1 MFFWHQYR
9 LTILVLCL
17 ICGVT
22 LFFFLDEMT
31 PEANL
36 FAQSNSSAAKNN
48 QKKKNQQN
56 DFKQKIKP
64 ILTRYCI
71 DCHGKKEPEGEVG
84 LAGFVN
90 REAAIKDAKTWE
102 KVLNVLKLGTM
113 PPSDYSPLP
122 TKQEKE
128 FVISW
133 VDVTFHRVDCNLGY
147 DPGRVTL
154 RRLNR
159 NEYNNTIRDLI
170 GITEDFSK
178 DFPSD
183 DVGYGFD
190 NMGDVLSLPPLLM
203 EKYLLAAEKITE
215 AAITGEPAK
224 KEKQHVYANKL
235 QRRGSA
241 SARGD
246 WVAMS
251 SSGSVTGRFHFPS
264 SGEYHLTIEAK
275 ADQAGRELAK
285 MGLSLGNKKLK
296 IVEVKGDRKS
306 GGYQIVIQADK
317 GMGLIEARFLND
329 FYNPRAGKRNR
340 RDRNLFVRSI
350 SIEGPFHKNPYD
362 HLSKQHQQIIFT
374 RPTKNKKLKVAAREV
389 MRRFVTRAYRRPVK
403 EDELDRLVKLIETT
417 VKQGETFE
425 QGVQLAMQAVLVS
438 PYFLFRVEVDENP
451 NNPQIK
457 HLLSDYELA
466 SRLSYFL
473 WSSMPDEK
481 LLHLASENKLHQPN
495 VLKKEIKRM
504 LRDKR
509 SKALVENFF
518 TQWLN
523 LRTLDEVQ
531 PDKKKFARFDQSLR
545 KAMRKET
552 EFFTAQIIQENRSVI
567 DLLDADYS
575 FVNERL
581 AKHYG
586 MKNIKGNHFRK
597 VKLPPQRRGV
607 LTQASILT
615 LTSESTRTSPVK
627 RGNWILLNILGATP
641 PEPPAV
647 VPPLEN
653 AQKALPHASL
663 KMQMALHSTDPAC
676 AICHNVMDPLGFGLE
691 NYDAIGHWREKDGKH
706 LIDAM
711 GKLPSGETYSGAV
724 EMIQILR
731 KQKEDFSRTI
741 TRKLLTYALGRGLS
755 PYDRCVI
762 DDITKAMKK
771 EEYRFETLVT
781 QIILSKPFLMRRG
794 ERKPIVPKRKK
805 KTKRD

>member
-1 MFFWHQYR
+1 MTMFFRHQYR
-9 LTILVLCL
+9 FVFLLFCL
-17 ICGVT
+17 AGGSFL
-22 LFFFLDEMT
+22 LFFFNEVT
-31 PEANL
+31 SEPKL
-36 FAQSNSSAAKNN
+36 FAQSNSSTAKKS
-48 QKKKNQQN
+48 QKKRNQHN
-56 DFKQKIKP
+56 DFQQKIKP
-64 ILTRYCI
+64 ILARYCV
-71 DCHGKKEPEGEVG
+71 DCHGKEEPEGEVS
-84 LAGFVN
+84 LAGLTN
-90 REAAIKDAKTWE
+90 REAAVKDAKTWD

-122 TKQEKE
+122 TKQEKQ
-128 FVISW
+128 FVIGW
-133 VDVTFHRVDCNLGY
+133 VDVTFHQVDCNSGY

-170 GITEDFSK
+170 GMTGDFSK

-215 AAITGEPAK
+215 TAITGEPAK
-224 KEKQHVYANKL
+224 KEKQQVYANKL

-241 SARGD
+241 SAWRN

-275 ADQAGRELAK
+275 ADQAGHELAK
-285 MGLSLGNKKLK
+285 MGLSLGHKKLK
-296 IVEVKGDRKS
+296 IIEVKGNQKS
-306 GGYQIVIQADK
+306 AVYQIVIQADK
-317 GMGLIEARFLND
+317 GMGVIEARFLND
-329 FYNPRAGKRNR
+329 FYNPQARKRNQ

-374 RPTKNKKLKVAAREV
+374 RPTKSKKLKAAAREV
-389 MRRFVTRAYRRPVK
+389 MRRFTTRAYRRPVK

-438 PYFLFRVEVDENP
+438 PYFLFRVEVDKTP
-451 NNPQIK
+451 NNPQVK

-481 LLHLASENKLHQPN
+481 LLQLASENKLHQSN

-509 SKALVENFF
+509 SKALVDNFF

-531 PDKKKFARFDQSLR
+531 PDKKKFAQFDHSLR

-552 EFFTAQIIQENRSVI
+552 EFFTAQIIKENRSII

-627 RGNWILLNILGATP
+627 RGNWILLNILGETP

-647 VPPLEN
+647 VPPLEK

-706 LIDAM
+706 LIDAA

-731 KQKEDFSRTI
+731 KQKEGFSRTI
-741 TRKLLTYALGRGLS
+741 TRKLLIYALGRGLS

-771 EEYRFETLVT
+771 EDYRFETLVT

-794 ERKPIVPKRKK
+794 ERKNIAPKQ
-805 KTKRD
+805 T